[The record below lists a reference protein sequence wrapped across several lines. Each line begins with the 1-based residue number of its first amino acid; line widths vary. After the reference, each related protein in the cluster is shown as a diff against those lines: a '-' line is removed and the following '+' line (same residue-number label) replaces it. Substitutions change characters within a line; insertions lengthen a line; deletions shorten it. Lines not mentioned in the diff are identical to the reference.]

1 VLLLI
6 VWAVVIER
14 EHRAPRR
21 REPLRYAARTLKR
34 FLFAFIL
41 PVLGFAWLLFA
52 ISRARHLFALRIRKG
67 KIVSVKGR
75 IPPTVVGELADV
87 FKDTT
92 TSGTLTGSS
101 ERGRVRVDFSGKI
114 TDNVMQRAR
123 NVVGMFPLS
132 RFQGQSPR

>member
-1 VLLLI
+1 M
-6 VWAVVIER
+6 AR
-14 EHRAPRR
+14 EHRATRR
-21 REPLRYAARTLKR
+21 AGPLRYAARTLKR

-52 ISRARHLFALRIRKG
+52 VSRARHLFALKIRKG

-87 FKDTT
+87 FKDTST
-92 TSGTLTGSS
+92 NGTLTGSS

-123 NVVGMFPLS
+123 NVVGMFALS